1 MLVIFICLLIGFI
14 LKRAKLLP
22 ENADK
27 TLSKLETQV
36 LCPALSISAF
46 AQYCTVDTLTENYVL
61 VLYGAGIVLVAIAL
75 ALGLAKLLQPKD
87 GYKRNIYTYALTFAN
102 WGFMGNA
109 IVPMILGGN
118 VHLFYYQL
126 FALPL
131 NFATYLW
138 GVGILTPK
146 EYRKGNP
153 VKNLLNPPMV
163 GVFIGMLIGL
173 TGLGKVMPS
182 FVMTT
187 VDSLA

>member
-1 MLVIFICLLIGFI
+1 MLQTFLATLQPLLVLFLCIAVGFI
-14 LKRAKLLP
+14 AHKGKVLP

-87 GYKRNIYTYALTFAN
+87 GYKRNIYTYALTFAK

-118 VHLFYYQL
+118 MHLFYYQL
-126 FALPL
+126 FAFFPEKQYLFLLEKLHQIYL
-131 NFATYLW
+131 NFSFCQL
-138 GVGILTPK
+138 PK
-146 EYRKGNP
+146 TLPTQDEKYRQTDDKQ
-153 VKNLLNPPMV
+153 
-163 GVFIGMLIGL
+163 
-173 TGLGKVMPS
+173 
-182 FVMTT
+182 
-187 VDSLA
+187 